1 MHSVGLGICKRAS
14 ILILFIYPV
23 GSMQG
28 AEPLRNVS
36 KQHSVET
43 KPNSTQAQAN
53 AELSNNVNITQS
65 GSISSVTT
73 ATENTSH
80 TQGRLLQ
87 TADKSDDHKESS
99 KTRESDSEAIG
110 AVNVENNEALEDD
123 ADTSFDLFR
132 DAEDLPDEYNY
143 DYDDYVD
150 DTMWGDEEWKEQVHE
165 KEEDYVSIDAHILS
179 TPVSQPF
186 GFLVMLF
193 YLFLKWI
200 GVQEMVLFL

>member
-1 MHSVGLGICKRAS
+1 MHSVALRICKGAS
-14 ILILFIYPV
+14 ILILFIYRV

-36 KQHSVET
+36 EQHSVET
-43 KPNSTQAQAN
+43 KPNSTQAQVN

-80 TQGRLLQ
+80 TQRRLLQ
-87 TADKSDDHKESS
+87 TAYKSDDHKESS

-110 AVNVENNEALEDD
+110 AANVENNEALEDD

-179 TPVSQPF
+179 TPVS
-186 GFLVMLF
+186 
-193 YLFLKWI
+193 
-200 GVQEMVLFL
+200 